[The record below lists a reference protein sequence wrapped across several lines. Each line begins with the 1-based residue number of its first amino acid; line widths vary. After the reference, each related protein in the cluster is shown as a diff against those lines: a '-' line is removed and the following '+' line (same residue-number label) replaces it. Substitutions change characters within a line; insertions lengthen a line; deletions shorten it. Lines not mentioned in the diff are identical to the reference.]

1 MESAIAIAKSEGARS
16 EGAKSKSAPPT
27 SVRVKRRGARAPRWA
42 APFLGSRLGRTIIA
56 LNVLGLMVLVSG
68 ALVLSEV
75 RGGLINAQVTTLATQ
90 GRFIANIIDESATL
104 GEPEPVLDAQRAR
117 DTLLLLFIPKSQRAR
132 IFDAQ
137 GRLIADSY
145 VIGDQIETNSLPN
158 LRKAGG
164 VFRLDKADEPS
175 ESAHPIAAARARAA
189 LEAEARKAL
198 NGEAASGVRPTASGD
213 RVVSVSIPIQH
224 VRAVTGVLTLEA
236 GDLDEIVARER
247 IALIPFI
254 VIAGGVTLL
263 SSLLLNLLIARP
275 VRKLAR
281 AADKV
286 RLSHARSI
294 AIPEISRRDDE
305 LGDLGRALAA
315 MTETQVQRMDAIDRF
330 AADVA
335 HEIRNPLTSM
345 RSAVETLSLV
355 TDQKAKDRLMGI
367 LTQDV
372 ARLDR
377 LITDISNTS
386 RLDAELSREQPKS
399 VDVGRLL
406 EDIIRVYESAARP
419 GQARVSF
426 APDGGKLTVAGR
438 EGPLGQ
444 VFRNLIDNARSFT
457 VLGAGGAGAVRV
469 TAQNVGREVVV
480 RVEDDGPGI
489 PPENLET
496 VFERFYTERPRESRG
511 VGGGGTGGAGNSGLG
526 LSIARQIVDAH
537 GGRIWAENRM
547 DEGGKVMGARFTVAL
562 PATNAA
568 PAAS

>member
-1 MESAIAIAKSEGARS
+1 MESAIAIAKSRG
-16 EGAKSKSAPPT
+16 APPK
-27 SVRVKRRGARAPRWA
+27 SVRVRRRASRAPRWA

-56 LNVLGLMVLVSG
+56 LNVLGLLVLVSG
-68 ALVLSEV
+68 ALVLSQV
-75 RGGLINAQVTTLATQ
+75 RGGLINAQATTLEIQA
-90 GRFIANIIDESATL
+90 RFIANIIDESATE
-104 GEPEPVLDAQRAR
+104 GEPEPVLNADRAR
-117 DTLLLLFIPKSQRAR
+117 TTLLLLFIPKSQRAR

-137 GRLIADSY
+137 GGLIADSY
-145 VIGDQIETNSLPN
+145 VVGDQIETHPLPN
-158 LRKAGG
+158 LRRAGG
-164 VFRLDKADEPS
+164 VFRLDKAGEPAENS
-175 ESAHPIAAARARAA
+175 HPIAAARARAA

-198 NGEAASGVRPTASGD
+198 NGEPASGVRPTASGD

-236 GDLDEIVARER
+236 GDLDEIIARER
-247 IALIPFI
+247 LALVPFI

-305 LGDLGRALAA
+305 LGDLGRALEA

-355 TDQKAKDRLMGI
+355 TDQKAKDRLMNI

-372 ARLDR
+372 LRLDR

-386 RLDAELSREQPKS
+386 RLDAELSRDQPRP

-406 EDIIRVYESAARP
+406 EDIIRVYGSGARA
-419 GQARVSF
+419 GQAAVTF
-426 APDGGKLTVAGR
+426 TPGPGKLTVGGR

-444 VFRNLIDNARSFT
+444 VFRNLIDNALSFT
-457 VLGAGGAGAVRV
+457 ALGAGEEATVRV
-469 TAQNVGREVVV
+469 SAQSVGREVIV
-480 RVEDDGPGI
+480 RVDDDGPGI

-547 DEGGKVMGARFTVAL
+547 DQKGTVLGARFTVAL
-562 PATNAA
+562 PATSA
-568 PAAS
+568 AASAAS

>member
-1 MESAIAIAKSEGARS
+1 MESAIAIAKSRA
-16 EGAKSKSAPPT
+16 AKSRAAPPGT
-27 SVRVKRRGARAPRWA
+27 VRVRRRGPRAPRWA
-42 APFLGSRLGRTIIA
+42 APLLGSRLGRTIIL
-56 LNVLGLMVLVSG
+56 LNVIGLLVLVSG
-68 ALVLSEV
+68 ALILSQV
-75 RGGLINAQVTTLATQ
+75 RGGLINAQKASLAAQ
-90 GRFIANIIDESATL
+90 GQLMANIIDEGATV
-104 GEPEPVLDAQRAR
+104 GEPEPALDAERAR
-117 DTLLLLFIPKSQRAR
+117 SVLLLLFVPRAQRSQRAR

-137 GRLIADSY
+137 GKMIADSDF
-145 VIGDQIETNSLPN
+145 IGDRIESHPLPN

-164 VFRLDKADEPS
+164 VFSLNKDAPPEKNARPFAVT
-175 ESAHPIAAARARAA
+175 RARAA
-189 LEAEARKAL
+189 LQAEAKQAL
-198 NGEAASGVRPTASGD
+198 SGNVASSVRITASGD
-213 RVVSVSIPIQH
+213 QVVSVSIPIQH

-236 GDLDEIVARER
+236 GGLDEIIAAER
-247 IALIPFI
+247 LALVPFI
-254 VIAGGVTLL
+254 VIAASVTLL

-305 LGDLGRALAA
+305 LGDLGRALEA

-345 RSAVETLSLV
+345 RSAVETLALV
-355 TDQKAKDRLMGI
+355 KDQKSKDRMMDI
-367 LTQDV
+367 ITQDV
-372 ARLDR
+372 RRLDR
-377 LITDISNTS
+377 LITDIANTS
-386 RLDAELSREQPKS
+386 RLDAELSRNQPRP

-406 EDIIRVYESAARP
+406 EDIISVYGAGARP
-419 GQARVSF
+419 GQAGVDF
-426 APDGGKLTVAGR
+426 APGPGRLVVAGR

-444 VFRNLIDNARSFT
+444 VFRNLIDNALSFT
-457 VLGAGGAGAVRV
+457 LIGADNVGSVRV
-469 TAQNVGREVVV
+469 GAQNVGREVVV

-496 VFERFYTERPRESRG
+496 VFERFYTERPRASRG

-547 DEGGKVMGARFTVAL
+547 DEGGKVLGARFTVAL
-562 PATNAA
+562 PATNAV
-568 PAAS
+568 PVPTP